1 MPHTHWKATLS
12 ILTTPLERDRYESV
26 GIVPHQRGRAHV
38 QQCRLPTLSFPEH
51 GDAHGTAR
59 RCGFTMVG
67 GAAVTGAVAQHA
79 VHASKMGSSRPRTR
93 MLLRAI
99 VAVVSA
105 WALAGCGGGPQ
116 ELAEDDAFYSR
127 NRVELYSGL
136 EPDAPAIAVLD
147 FDTRARILET
157 HRSFVRLRT
166 VDGREGWAPRAMLL
180 DSDVR
185 GRLRALTSRTAALPG
200 HGLYRSRDTLNVH
213 TQPYRWA
220 PTFYQLEKDE
230 SVEML
235 DRTLVDRLPAAAAT
249 ARTPPEPTGLDY
261 WYLVRIPKLDQT
273 GWLIANM
280 AYADIP
286 LEVAMLAQGRS
297 IVAYFPIGSVADRG
311 SGEAKTTWLWFQS
324 SRGGQVHDFDRMAV
338 LRWDAR
344 RSRYVVIRQYSALA
358 GYLPVEV
365 RPNFNSER
373 GTGVGIQVL
382 LDNDGQLRSRN
393 YIYTADR
400 VYQLDEKPV
409 VGSENY
415 GR

>member
-1 MPHTHWKATLS
+1 
-12 ILTTPLERDRYESV
+12 
-26 GIVPHQRGRAHV
+26 
-38 QQCRLPTLSFPEH
+38 
-51 GDAHGTAR
+51 
-59 RCGFTMVG
+59 MVD
-67 GAAVTGAVAQHA
+67 GAAVTTAAAQHV
-79 VHASKMGSSRPRTR
+79 VHAMKMDSSRPGTR

-99 VAVVSA
+99 VAIVSA
-105 WALAGCGGGPQ
+105 WSLASCSGGPQ
-116 ELAEDDAFYSR
+116 ELAEDETLYSR

-136 EPDAPAIAVLD
+136 EPDAPAVAVLD

-180 DSDVR
+180 DSNLR
-185 GRLRALTSRTAALPG
+185 SRLRALTSQTAALPSQ
-200 HGLYRSRDTLNVH
+200 GLYRARDTLNVH

-230 SVEML
+230 GVEML
-235 DRTLVDRLPAAAAT
+235 DRMLVDRLPAAAAT
-249 ARTPPEPTGLDY
+249 ARTPPQPTGLDY
-261 WYLVRIPKLDQT
+261 WYLVRIPKLGQT

-286 LEVAMLAQGRS
+286 LEVAMLGQGRS
-297 IVAYFPIGSVADRG
+297 IIAYFPIGSVADRA

-344 RSRYVVIRQYSALA
+344 RSRYIVIRQYSNLS
-358 GYLPVEV
+358 GYMPIEI
-365 RPNFNSER
+365 RPNLASER

-382 LDNDGQLRSRN
+382 LDNDGQMLGRN
-393 YIYTADR
+393 YIYTANR
-400 VYQLDEKPV
+400 VYQLAENPV
-409 VGSENY
+409 AGAPRHVPPGGFGSRYVFSPPESP
-415 GR
+415 GRQ

>member
-1 MPHTHWKATLS
+1 
-12 ILTTPLERDRYESV
+12 
-26 GIVPHQRGRAHV
+26 
-38 QQCRLPTLSFPEH
+38 
-51 GDAHGTAR
+51 
-59 RCGFTMVG
+59 MVG
-67 GAAVTGAVAQHA
+67 GAAVTTAAAQHV
-79 VHASKMGSSRPRTR
+79 VHAMKMDSSRLGTR

-105 WALAGCGGGPQ
+105 WSLASCGGGSQ
-116 ELAEDDAFYSR
+116 ELSENETFYSR

-157 HRSFVRLRT
+157 YRSFVRLRT
-166 VDGREGWAPRAMLL
+166 IDGREGWTPRAMLL
-180 DSDVR
+180 DSNLR
-185 GRLRALTSRTAALPG
+185 GGLRALTSQTAALPSQ
-200 HGLYRSRDTLNVH
+200 GLYRSRDTLNVH

-230 SVEML
+230 GVEML
-235 DRTLVDRLPAAAAT
+235 DRMLVDRLPAAAAT
-249 ARTPPEPTGLDY
+249 ARTPPAPTGLDY
-261 WYLVRIPKLDQT
+261 WYLVRIPELGQT

-297 IVAYFPIGSVADRG
+297 IVAYFPIGSVADQT

-324 SRGGQVHDFDRMAV
+324 SRSGQVHDFDRMAA

-344 RSRYVVIRQYSALA
+344 RNRYIVIRQYSNLT

-373 GTGVGIQVL
+373 GTGVGIHVL
-382 LDNDGQLRSRN
+382 LARDGQMRGRN
-393 YIYTADR
+393 HIYTANR
-400 VYQLDEKPV
+400 VYQLEEKPV
-409 VGSENY
+409 AGVPQHVPPGGFGTRYVFSPPESP
-415 GR
+415 GP

>member
-1 MPHTHWKATLS
+1 
-12 ILTTPLERDRYESV
+12 
-26 GIVPHQRGRAHV
+26 
-38 QQCRLPTLSFPEH
+38 
-51 GDAHGTAR
+51 
-59 RCGFTMVG
+59 MVD
-67 GAAVTGAVAQHA
+67 GAAATTAAAQYV
-79 VHASKMGSSRPRTR
+79 VHAMKMGSSRLGTR

-105 WALAGCGGGPQ
+105 WALASCSGGPQ
-116 ELAEDDAFYSR
+116 ELAEDETLYSR

-136 EPDAPAIAVLD
+136 EPDAPAVAVLD

-166 VDGREGWAPRAMLL
+166 VDGQEGWAPRAMLL
-180 DSDVR
+180 DSNLRR
-185 GRLRALTSRTAALPG
+185 GLRALTSRTAALPSQ
-200 HGLYRSRDTLNVH
+200 GLYRARDTLNVH

-230 SVEML
+230 GVEML
-235 DRTLVDRLPAAAAT
+235 DRILVDRLPAAAAT
-249 ARTPPEPTGLDY
+249 ARTPPQPTGLDY
-261 WYLVRIPKLDQT
+261 WYLVRIPRLGQT

-297 IVAYFPIGSVADRG
+297 IVAYFPIGSVADQT

-324 SRGGQVHDFDRMAV
+324 SRGAQVHDFDRMAV
-338 LRWDAR
+338 FRWDAR
-344 RSRYVVIRQYSALA
+344 RSRYVVIRQYSALT

-382 LDNDGQLRSRN
+382 LDRDGQMHGRN
-393 YIYTADR
+393 YVYTANR
-400 VYQLDEKPV
+400 VYQLEERPV
-409 VGSENY
+409 AGAPRHVPPGGFGSRY
-415 GR
+415 VFSPPDTPGRQ